1 MEDDPGA
8 ADDERII
15 ELSSIAAIFPEIV
28 LDRNSHYQASLD
40 ISVSPAAP
48 LKICFQHL
56 AETSLLNLPTPP
68 TSTEPDTE
76 DLDAALKDDPRQK
89 NQGTAAVHELVH
101 LPSLNLKIYL
111 PEGYPAETAPVFELS
126 SCPAWVPEATLQR
139 LTRDGVRL
147 WEELGR
153 DQVIFTYI
161 DHLQQ
166 AAEAGFDLAKDLGR
180 EFTLSGELEIAL
192 LDYDL
197 KSKRE
202 VFEKETF
209 DCGICLEPKKGAVCH
224 RLLLCSH
231 VFCIECLQ
239 ECYNKC
245 IAEGDVDNVKCLDPG
260 CGKDINPL
268 PPNEQAHQGR
278 TAARRRRRQ
287 DPTLSPSELLQI
299 PIAEEVVQR
308 YVHLKRKKK
317 LESDKNTVYCPRQWC
332 QGAARSKK
340 YPKPIDPMHEA
351 ADVTSDSDEDH
362 QDSFPKLSKESKTQ
376 EIPMAERLCVC
387 EDCSYAFCSV
397 CKKGWHGELTSYSL
411 CNPRSEKELTEEE
424 KATAEYLAL
433 HSTPCPTCSAPCQKT
448 MGCNHMICFK
458 CRTHFCYLCSS
469 YLMESNPYQHF
480 NDKHNQCY
488 MRLWELEDGDDENA
502 QVVAWDI
509 PPDELAFDS
518 DSDDDDLSDDDDDE
532 RDINWFERNPVR
544 RDDDDDDDAA
554 HFSDEE
560 EIGQEPVRR
569 GRERPAAP
577 ADVRIEIV
585 NFAGQGI
592 ANQQIVQVPHQGPPP
607 PAPAPP
613 PRGGGARQPA
623 RGRGGA
629 GRGRGG
635 QPLLPQPRNRNHNQN
650 QARGRGRGR
659 GGGRA
664 APPRAAAPEPAR
676 ERRPP
681 IHPAPPFDNESDS
694 SDTEDEVPI
703 RFPRGAAPA
712 PAPGQGND
720 GQQQPAMLRH
730 MGIDRFLALAEQDQE
745 DEWDSDELEE
755 EVLDVVE
762 ERRRRAANR
771 RIWG

>member
-28 LDRNSHYQASLD
+28 LDRNSPYQASLD

-56 AETSLLNLPTPP
+56 TETSLLNLPTPP

-76 DLDAALKDDPRQK
+76 DLDAALKDGPRQK

-101 LPSLNLKIYL
+101 LPSLNLKICL

-126 SCPAWVPEATLQR
+126 SCPAWIPETTLQR

-231 VFCIECLQ
+231 VFCVECLQ
-239 ECYNKC
+239 ECYKKC

-260 CGKDINPL
+260 CGKDTNPL

-299 PIAEEVVQR
+299 PLAEEVVQR

-340 YPKPIDPMHEA
+340 YPKPIDPMHDA
-351 ADVTSDSDEDH
+351 ADVTSDSDEDP
-362 QDSFPKLSKESKTQ
+362 QDTSNKGSKESKTQ
-376 EIPMAERLCVC
+376 EIPMSERLCIC

-509 PPDELAFDS
+509 PPDGLAFDS

-532 RDINWFERNPVR
+532 RDINWFERNPLR
-544 RDDDDDDDAA
+544 RDDDDAA

-560 EIGQEPVRR
+560 EIGQEPVQR
-569 GRERPAAP
+569 GRERLAAP
-577 ADVRIEIV
+577 ADFPIKVRLHRHQLHHALAAEH
-585 NFAGQGI
+585 
-592 ANQQIVQVPHQGPPP
+592 AN
-607 PAPAPP
+607 
-613 PRGGGARQPA
+613 
-623 RGRGGA
+623 
-629 GRGRGG
+629 RGG
-635 QPLLPQPRNRNHNQN
+635 QPLPQPRNRNPNQN

-664 APPRAAAPEPAR
+664 PPPPRAAAPEPAR
-676 ERRPP
+676 ERRFP
-681 IHPAPPFDNESDS
+681 IHPAPPSENESDS

>member
-8 ADDERII
+8 ADDERTL

-28 LDRNSHYQASLD
+28 LDPDHLYHASLE
-40 ISVSPAAP
+40 IPVSPAAS
-48 LKICFQHL
+48 LKICFQHI
-56 AETSLLNLPTPP
+56 AETSLPILPSPP
-68 TSTEPDTE
+68 TSTEPDAE
-76 DLDAALKDDPRQK
+76 DLAVALKDDPRQK
-89 NQGTAAVHELVH
+89 NDETAAIHELVH
-101 LPSLNLKIYL
+101 LPSLTLKIYL
-111 PEGYPAETAPVFELS
+111 PDGYPAETAPVFDLS
-126 SCPAWVPEATLQR
+126 SCPAWIPEATLQR
-139 LTRDGVRL
+139 LVKDGVRL

-166 AAEAGFDLAKDLGR
+166 AAEAGFDLAKDLER
-180 EFTLSGELEIAL
+180 EVILSSELEIAL

-197 KSKRE
+197 KTKRE

-224 RLLLCSH
+224 RLVLCSH
-231 VFCIECLQ
+231 VFCVECLQ

-260 CGKDINPL
+260 CGKDLNPT
-268 PPNEQAHQGR
+268 PANEQAHQGR
-278 TAARRRRRQ
+278 MRARRRRKQ
-287 DPTLSPSELLQI
+287 DPTLNPSELLQI
-299 PIAEEVVQR
+299 PLTEEVVQR
-308 YVHLKRKKK
+308 FVHLRRKKK

-340 YPKPIDPMHEA
+340 YPKPIDPMHDA
-351 ADVTSDSDEDH
+351 ADITSDSDEAPQDTSNKVSKKSKH
-362 QDSFPKLSKESKTQ
+362 QT
-376 EIPMAERLCVC
+376 IPMSERLCIC

-397 CKKGWHGELTSYSL
+397 CRKGWHGELTPYSL
-411 CNPRSEKELTEEE
+411 CNPRSEKELSEEE

-433 HSTPCPTCSAPCQKT
+433 HSTPCPTCAAPCQKT

-480 NDKHNQCY
+480 NDKHSQCY
-488 MRLWELEDGDDENA
+488 MRLWELEGGDDENA
-502 QVVAWDI
+502 QAVAWDI
-509 PPDELAFDS
+509 PPDEQAFDS
-518 DSDDDDLSDDDDDE
+518 DSDDDLSDDDA
-532 RDINWFERNPVR
+532 RDINWFERNPFR
-544 RDDDDDDDAA
+544 GGDDAA
-554 HFSDEE
+554 HFSDEDE
-560 EIGQEPVRR
+560 VAQEPVRR
-569 GRERPAAP
+569 GRERPAAL

-585 NFAGQGI
+585 NFARQGV
-592 ANQQIVQVPHQGPPP
+592 ADQQIVQVPHQDPPP

-613 PRGGGARQPA
+613 RRGAGARRPP
-623 RGRGGA
+623 RGRGGV

-635 QPLLPQPRNRNHNQN
+635 QLLPQPRNRNQDQN

-659 GGGRA
+659 GAGRA
-664 APPRAAAPEPAR
+664 PPPRAAAPEPAPEPAL
-676 ERRPP
+676 ERRDFVHPTPP
-681 IHPAPPFDNESDS
+681 SDDESDS
-694 SDTEDEVPI
+694 SDTEDEVPL
-703 RFPRGAAPA
+703 RFPRGPAAA